1 MFYRFEIGQGITK
14 CRLRIILS
22 QKRSMTQLQAT
33 QILGVEQNSSRKE
46 IKKAYIEL
54 AKLYH
59 PDSKVIQRQSP
70 IQVSHATFRLAAIN
84 DFVKCK
90 RQMKFY
96 CEGQSI
102 DHGIL
107 LITTQ

>member
-33 QILGVEQNSSRKE
+33 QISGVEQNASRKE

-59 PDSKVIQRQSP
+59 PDSKVIQ
-70 IQVSHATFRLAAIN
+70 IHIKVSNAMACHISDRL
-84 DFVKCK
+84 
-90 RQMKFY
+90 R
-96 CEGQSI
+96 
-102 DHGIL
+102 
-107 LITTQ
+107 